1 MVKVIIDW
9 GEDLTKIDEFSCN
22 YAVGRAVFT
31 LLSKMSDT
39 WAKWQSKTKDSVDVY
54 LCDPEKNENCQK
66 TICQKECF
74 FTRNK
79 EFAKTDILYRYDGK
93 KFNGIIVEAGNCDV

>member
-31 LLSKMSDT
+31 LLSRMSDT
-39 WAKWQSKTKDSVDVY
+39 WANWQSV
-54 LCDPEKNENCQK
+54 EK
-66 TICQKECF
+66 
-74 FTRNK
+74 
-79 EFAKTDILYRYDGK
+79 
-93 KFNGIIVEAGNCDV
+93 AGNKIDSQIEDPGEN